1 MCGHFGCKGLGNVSG
16 LRAWAP
22 TFFAK
27 DCKTLPKSETK
38 FAKSGAPEGPGGIG
52 WASTSRPPSGIL
64 FENGR
69 GGLLDFGRL
78 RVAFGALGCPKA
90 SAIFSHQTFRG
101 AILDQKSEKRHP
113 KRHPTMDAEATSKDT
128 TKRLSK

>member
-1 MCGHFGCKGLGNVSG
+1 MQGLGNLWG
-16 LRAWAP
+16 LRAYAP

-27 DCKTLPKSETK
+27 DCKSLPKSETK
-38 FAKSGAPEGPGGIG
+38 FAKNGAPEGPGGTR

-69 GGLLDFGRL
+69 GGLLDFARL
-78 RVAFGALGCPKA
+78 WLAFGALGCPKA

-101 AILDQKSEKRHP
+101 AILDQMLEKRHP
-113 KRHPTMDAEATSKDT
+113 KRHPIMDADKT
-128 TKRLSK
+128 